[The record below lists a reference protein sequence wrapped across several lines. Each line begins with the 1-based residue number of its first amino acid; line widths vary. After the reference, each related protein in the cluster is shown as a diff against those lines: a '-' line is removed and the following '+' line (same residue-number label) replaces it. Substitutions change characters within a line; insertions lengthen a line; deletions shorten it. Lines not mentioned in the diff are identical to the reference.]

1 LSRQK
6 PLQSVGLSV
15 RFYNPPKR
23 IVKSST
29 TTHAKR
35 SNKKTRSLFTFS
47 QYVALHFEKKW
58 YFDNL
63 CVIQW
68 YKQYL
73 IHQELISISSIFMSN
88 KILNS
93 IQNSTIFV
101 GNAAAI
107 KLDNII
113 DSRSLQN
120 GLQTFFCIGRTHN
133 DAHAYIKELI
143 AVGVQNFVVTH
154 IPEDVKEMLISL
166 LSKILRVLYK
176 NLQPII
182 AAFNFLSSG

>member
-1 LSRQK
+1 
-6 PLQSVGLSV
+6 
-15 RFYNPPKR
+15 
-23 IVKSST
+23 
-29 TTHAKR
+29 
-35 SNKKTRSLFTFS
+35 
-47 QYVALHFEKKW
+47 
-58 YFDNL
+58 
-63 CVIQW
+63 
-68 YKQYL
+68 
-73 IHQELISISSIFMSN
+73 MSN

-93 IQNSTIFV
+93 IQNSTSSFV

-107 KLDNII
+107 KLDNISI

-120 GLQTFFCIGRTHN
+120 GLQTLFFALVGPN
-133 DAHAYIKELI
+133 NAHIHQ
-143 AVGVQNFVVTH
+143 GVDCSRGQNFVVTH